1 MLAHCHALPPIFVL
15 RLQLE
20 MLQYLVTVAK
30 GPAQRFEV
38 LGQLVSSLFD
48 SNPSLNSH
56 LKTSVWK
63 KCVINLLEMMK
74 ILQENPHIKVSTW
87 QSLSAAAAAAA
98 HTHACIHALT
108 HKCTCLQA

>member
-1 MLAHCHALPPIFVL
+1 M
-15 RLQLE
+15 E

-63 KCVINLLEMMK
+63 KCIINLLEMMK
-74 ILQENPHIKVSTW
+74 ILQDNPHIKVGVRSRV
-87 QSLSAAAAAAA
+87 L
-98 HTHACIHALT
+98 L
-108 HKCTCLQA
+108 

>member
-1 MLAHCHALPPIFVL
+1 
-15 RLQLE
+15 
-20 MLQYLVTVAK
+20 MLQYLVTVSK

-38 LGQLVSSLFD
+38 LGQMVSSLFD

-74 ILQENPHIKVSTW
+74 ILQENPHIKVCEQKGAWGHGTRVDC
-87 QSLSAAAAAAA
+87 Q
-98 HTHACIHALT
+98 HGRHAGQQRVLEGRHEMRR
-108 HKCTCLQA
+108 

>member
-1 MLAHCHALPPIFVL
+1 MHKHSYAYTHIHTHTNTHTHTHT
-15 RLQLE
+15 QME

-63 KCVINLLEMMK
+63 KCIINLLEMMK
-74 ILQENPHIKVSTW
+74 ILQDNPHIKVGVRSRV
-87 QSLSAAAAAAA
+87 L
-98 HTHACIHALT
+98 L
-108 HKCTCLQA
+108 